1 MTREAPMSEPTIQ
14 PMSEP
19 TIEPILRLEHVSLSF
34 AGVKAIADVSL
45 EVADGEICSIIGPNG
60 AGKSS
65 LLNVINGV
73 YVPQQGA
80 ITFRGRRSARM
91 EPRAAALAGVARTF
105 QNIALFRGMNVLEN
119 VMTGRNLRR
128 RTGLFAQALRLPA
141 ARAEER
147 VDREKGDAI
156 LALLGL
162 RAHRDT
168 TVRQLPYGLQKRVE
182 LGRALAAEPRL
193 LLLDEPMAGMT
204 FEEKDEMSRFVLDV
218 NDKLG
223 TTVVLIEH
231 DMGVVMELSDHV
243 VVLDYGRKIAD
254 GTPDDVRDDPHVIE
268 AYLGAAPIAA
278 DEVN

>member
-1 MTREAPMSEPTIQ
+1 MEPVI
-14 PMSEP
+14 EP
-19 TIEPILRLEHVSLSF
+19 TIEPILRLERVSLSF
-34 AGVKAIADVSL
+34 AGVKAVADVSL
-45 EVADGEICSIIGPNG
+45 EIADGEICSIIGPNG

-80 ITFRGRRSARM
+80 ITFRGRRARRM

-105 QNIALFRGMNVLEN
+105 QNIALFRGMSVLEN

-147 VDREKGDAI
+147 LDREKGDAI
-156 LALLGL
+156 LELLGL
-162 RAHRDT
+162 QAHRDT
-168 TVRQLPYGLQKRVE
+168 TVRQLSYGLQKRVE

-254 GTPDDVRDDPHVIE
+254 GAPDVVRDDPHVIE
-268 AYLGAAPIAA
+268 AYLGAASTPAA
-278 DEVN
+278 AVEQVN